1 MKFYFR
7 LRTDKTWK
15 LDKLMHCSSKKQPVE
30 NLTSLWTFIMKTTA
44 KENDVKDMQLSYKHW
59 FFSKNRCVLDF
70 KRMSA
75 TN

>member
-1 MKFYFR
+1 
-7 LRTDKTWK
+7 
-15 LDKLMHCSSKKQPVE
+15 
-30 NLTSLWTFIMKTTA
+30 MKTTA